1 MNAPQKMTCQ
11 ELIQF
16 LDDYYE
22 GNQLPDVRARFEAH
36 LAVCA
41 ECRMYLATYRETIG
55 LARAASRTDEDSLQ
69 GVPPAMVNAVLKAL
83 S

>member
-1 MNAPQKMTCQ
+1 MNAPKRITCR

-16 LDDYYE
+16 LDDYHE
-22 GNQLPDVRARFEAH
+22 ANQPADVRARFEAH

-41 ECRMYLATYRETIG
+41 DCRRYLATYRETIG
-55 LARAASRTDEDSLQ
+55 LARASCADEDSLQ
-69 GVPPAMVNAVLKAL
+69 GVPPVLVNAVLKAL

>member
-1 MNAPQKMTCQ
+1 MNVPPKLTCR

-16 LDDYYE
+16 LDDYHD
-22 GNQLPDVRARFEAH
+22 GNQPPDVRARFEMH

-41 ECRMYLATYRETIG
+41 DCRRYLATYRETIG
-55 LARAASRTDEDSLQ
+55 LARASCADENSLEGMPP
-69 GVPPAMVNAVLKAL
+69 GVVDAVLKAL